1 MDQRKLVYKRNKSV
15 YKRSDEIWPWG
26 YYIPQRE
33 GLKQGEYG
41 CFVAATKADAIKQV
55 NRRQ

>member
-1 MDQRKLVYKRNKSV
+1 MDYRNRNSVYKRNDKT
-15 YKRSDEIWPWG
+15 WPWG
-26 YYIPQRE
+26 YYIPHRE

-55 NRRQ
+55 SRAR